1 MTRAALDPA
10 FHLMPKDQV
19 SRVFDQQDCDIDHEF
34 LGFTSIY
41 LALASIIPVHWTVV
55 DLGCAFA
62 PQALIFKDHARY
74 VGVDMNTKER
84 FSAPNTQH
92 HSMPISAFLAKHL
105 AEFDQNTTFAICS
118 YVPAWSDDNVGLARS
133 SFKNVFTYYPAGTQ
147 KPFRPSRPVDG
158 SSGKR
163 G

>member
-10 FHLMPKDQV
+10 FHLMPKDQL

-34 LGFTSIY
+34 LGFTNIY

-118 YVPAWSDDNVGLARS
+118 
-133 SFKNVFTYYPAGTQ
+133 
-147 KPFRPSRPVDG
+147 
-158 SSGKR
+158 
-163 G
+163 